1 MKKISVILIALI
13 LSVNLVGCGEKET
26 TEPDGVEITNGEE
39 AVEVE
44 EPEAETEIE
53 IETEEEPVVEDSE
66 TVSQKNAVRAAKNYI
81 DMLGFSRK
89 GLIEQLEF
97 DGYSNEDATYAA
109 DNITVDWKEEA
120 VESAENY
127 LKAMAFSRSGL
138 IEQLEFDG
146 YTTEEATYA
155 ADQMGL

>member
-1 MKKISVILIALI
+1 MKKILVVLLALI

-26 TEPDGVEITNGEE
+26 TEPDAVEITNGEE

-44 EPEAETEIE
+44 EPEAETEK
-53 IETEEEPVVEDSE
+53 EPVVEDSE
-66 TVSQKNAVRAAKNYI
+66 TVSQKNAVRAAENYI

-97 DGYSNEDATYAA
+97 DGYSNEDATYAV
-109 DNITVDWKEEA
+109 DIITVDWKEEA

-155 ADQMGL
+155 ADQIGL